1 MNFVFWGG
9 TGQAKVLREIVDSQN
24 LGRIIAVFDNNSQ
37 TPPPFADVPI
47 FYGIAAFYDFLKN
60 APKPLAGVAAIGGAR
75 GADRLHYLNLFKE
88 NNLATPNLVHRTA
101 TLLTT
106 IPENFGIQILANVT
120 LGVHCQ
126 LGRGV
131 ILNSCANV
139 EHECTLADGVHIAPS
154 ATLLGVVNVG
164 ENAFVGANATI
175 LPFLNIGKNAT
186 IGAGSVVL
194 KNVADFAKIAG
205 NPAKAI

>member
-1 MNFVFWGG
+1 MNFLFWGA

-24 LGRIIAVFDNNSQ
+24 LGRVVAVFDNNPQ

-47 FYGIAAFYDFLKN
+47 FYGLSAFYDFLKT
-60 APKPLAGVAAIGGAR
+60 ATKPLAGVAAIGGTR
-75 GADRLHYLNLFKE
+75 GVDRLHYLNLFKE
-88 NNLATPNLVHRTA
+88 NALATPNLVHRTA
-101 TLLTT
+101 TLLSA
-106 IPENFGIQILANVT
+106 IPENFGIQILANAT
-120 LGVHCQ
+120 LGVQCQ

-139 EHECTLADGVHIAPS
+139 EHECRLSDGVHIAPS

-164 ENAFVGANATI
+164 ENAFIGANSTI
-175 LPFLNIGKNAT
+175 LPFLTIGKNAL

-194 KNVADFAKIAG
+194 KNVADSAKLAG